1 MSLMEIKIEQLIPQ
15 RAPILNID
23 SILHIAGNTA
33 TTQLFINNDN
43 FFLDE
48 EGFFSES
55 GIMEHIAQSA
65 SAIAGYQALAKGAT
79 VPPIGYIGE
88 IKNFKV
94 YNHPRVGDLL
104 TTTITIG
111 PEVEHITLIEGA
123 VKIHSEICA
132 ETKMKIF
139 IEE

>member
-1 MSLMEIKIEQLIPQ
+1 MSLKDINIEQLIPQ

-23 SILHIAGNTA
+23 SILHIADDTA
-33 TTQLFINNDN
+33 TTQLFIKNDN

-48 EGFFSES
+48 EGVFSVS
-55 GIMEHIAQSA
+55 GIIEHIAQSA
-65 SAIAGYQALAKGAT
+65 SAVAGYQSLAKGAS

-88 IKNFKV
+88 IKNFNV
-94 YNHPRVGDLL
+94 YTHPRVGDHL

-111 PEVEHITLIEGA
+111 PEVERITLIEGV
-123 VKIHSEICA
+123 VKIHNEICA